1 MPQYRVQVL
10 ETLAPWGFTRH
21 MKVQRGDG
29 KSGISWDDLQRL
41 KDEHMGPDV
50 LAVEDYPPSHHV
62 VDEVNMRHLW
72 EVPEHV
78 LPIGLRQ
85 PVSHYNT
92 SQ

>member
-50 LAVEDYPPSHHV
+50 PGSGSLS
-62 VDEVNMRHLW
+62 
-72 EVPEHV
+72 
-78 LPIGLRQ
+78 
-85 PVSHYNT
+85 PVASCRG
-92 SQ
+92 